1 MPQPIEVHITN
12 RSQALTRFL
21 RFHFYRKSLV
31 LPLWSVIM
39 IVAAV
44 GLFVQRADVIP
55 GIVLLAVAAF
65 PHFTI
70 WRMGKRL
77 DRKPMHQHFTLTPEA
92 IRYEGNQGGIESS
105 STIAWNS
112 LYRVYES
119 KTAFYLYVNKKHAMV
134 LPKADITAGTPDELS
149 RLMQEKLEGGYK
161 SV

>member
-1 MPQPIEVHITN
+1 
-12 RSQALTRFL
+12 
-21 RFHFYRKSLV
+21 
-31 LPLWSVIM
+31 
-39 IVAAV
+39 
-44 GLFVQRADVIP
+44 
-55 GIVLLAVAAF
+55 
-65 PHFTI
+65 
-70 WRMGKRL
+70 MGKRL
-77 DRKPMHQHFTLTPEA
+77 DRKPMHQHFTLTREA
-92 IRYEGNQGGIESS
+92 IRYEGNQGGIEAS